1 MERPG
6 PAGPVRRAPTHP
18 AGARYFGET
27 SMTTLFC
34 RRAWLGASLVLA
46 IAPALSAADALRV
59 RVVTYNIHHGEGT
72 DGKLDLE
79 RIAAVIKRLE
89 PDLVALQE
97 VDVGTTR
104 SQGVDQAAELGRLTG
119 LQAAFGKAMDYAGG
133 QYGGALLSRWP
144 LEDVQTHGLPYDAGC
159 EPRCAVAARV
169 CPPGDPRRFVF
180 AATHLEHQNAT
191 VRLCQAG
198 KLAPYLADTCGL
210 PVLVA
215 GDFNAVPG
223 SPPLTVLRRHW
234 ADAADG
240 TWAPTYPAAQPH
252 ATLDYVFYRPAST
265 WRVVETQ
272 VIEEP
277 VASDHRPV
285 LAVLELP

>member
-1 MERPG
+1 
-6 PAGPVRRAPTHP
+6 
-18 AGARYFGET
+18 
-27 SMTTLFC
+27 MTTLFC

-169 CPPGDPRRFVF
+169 CPPGDTRRFVF

-191 VRLCQAG
+191 VRLCQAS
-198 KLAPYLADTCGL
+198 KLAPYLADTGGL
-210 PVLVA
+210 PVLIA
-215 GDFNAVPG
+215 GDFNASTG
-223 SPPLTVLRRHW
+223 HRAFRRLLREGRLR
-234 ADAADG
+234 DAQDVGGGGVEG
-240 TWAPTYPAAQPH
+240 TWPSGWLVPPVMRLDHVLVGRGIGVEGVEVLPH
-252 ATLDYVFYRPAST
+252 NG
-265 WRVVETQ
+265 
-272 VIEEP
+272 
-277 VASDHRPV
+277 SDHRGVEARLVVPRS
-285 LAVLELP
+285 